1 MKAILCQDLSG
12 IDSLALADID
22 PPVLKPGSVTV
33 RVKAAALN
41 FFDTLIVAGKYQF
54 KPDLP
59 FSPGGEVA
67 GVVEAVA
74 DDVKKYRPGDRV
86 VAYLKWGGC
95 RELVLAAEND
105 LVPMPAGVPFD
116 VAAGVTITYGTAMH
130 AFFRRAYLKEG
141 ETVAVLGASGGAG
154 LAALEI
160 AKRAGARVIA
170 CAGSTEKLQV
180 ARRFGADETIDYR
193 TENLK
198 ERLKQLTDGHG
209 VDVVYDPVGGNLSE
223 LALRATRWRGRFLTV
238 GYASGEIPKIPLN
251 LALLKGCDILGV
263 FWGDA
268 LVREPADNIADIET
282 ALKWVA
288 EGSLKPSIHAR
299 YPLEQTAAAL
309 REIADRRAL
318 GKIIIEIGG
327 G

>member
-1 MKAILCQDLSG
+1 MKAILCKDLSG
-12 IDSLALADID
+12 IDALALANIE
-22 PPVLKPGSVTV
+22 PPVLKPGSAIV
-33 RVKAAALN
+33 RVQAAALN
-41 FFDTLIVAGKYQF
+41 FFDTLIVRGKYQF

-67 GVVEAVA
+67 GVIESVA
-74 DDVKKYRPGDRV
+74 DDVQKFRPGDRV

-95 RELVLAAEND
+95 REQVLVSADD
-105 LVPMPAGVPFD
+105 LVRMPDKLAFD

-130 AFFRRAYLKEG
+130 AFFRRAHLKDG

-170 CAGSTEKLQV
+170 CASSPTKLEV
-180 ARRFGADETIDYR
+180 TRRFGADETIDYS

-198 ERLKQLTDGHG
+198 ERLKQLTGGHG
-209 VDVVYDPVGGNLSE
+209 VDVVYDPVGGDLSE
-223 LALRATRWRGRFLTV
+223 QALRATRWRGRFLTV

-268 LVREPADNIADIET
+268 LVREPEDNVADIEK
-282 ALKWVA
+282 ALTWVA

-299 YPLEQTAAAL
+299 YPLEQTAVAL
-309 REIADRRAL
+309 KEISDRRAL
-318 GKIIIEIGG
+318 GKIIIAMDDE
-327 G
+327 